1 MEERKEMEDK
11 TEEMITQTFI
21 DIGIDE
27 LEELKFEQHLDSI
40 IEVAVYQSPDDL
52 KIEPEHLKDTDKPDK
67 EKILLINALNEAR
80 RKRKYPTK
88 YIHYNSFDY
97 DGYLKE

>member
-40 IEVAVYQSPDDL
+40 IEVAVY
-52 KIEPEHLKDTDKPDK
+52 
-67 EKILLINALNEAR
+67 
-80 RKRKYPTK
+80 
-88 YIHYNSFDY
+88 
-97 DGYLKE
+97 